1 MHFLQVWISP
11 ARLGLEPGYEQKH
24 FPDGEKRGRLRLIA
38 ARDGT
43 GGAVTIHADARVY
56 AALLEPGQR
65 VSHALGEDR
74 HAWIQVTR
82 GAVTLDGQ
90 PLVDGDGAGVSGEPG
105 LTIASAAGAEV
116 LLFDLG

>member
-1 MHFLQVWISP
+1 
-11 ARLGLEPGYEQKH
+11 GYEQKH
-24 FPDGEKRGRLRLIA
+24 FSDGEKRGRLRLIA
-38 ARDGT
+38 ARDGA
-43 GGAVTIHADARVY
+43 GGSVTINSDARVY

-90 PLVDGDGAGVSGEPG
+90 PLVHGDGAR
-105 LTIASAAGAEV
+105 ASASSSSLTRSARIAWSSSSRSPTRTRARSSSRWKG
-116 LLFDLG
+116 FTM